1 MTKTAMKIKK
11 EKKPVKP
18 KKTKNA
24 SAAKKETVKT
34 LRKKT
39 VKTVKIEKT
48 KEKVKTLKK
57 KEKTKKTKDISSA
70 ETKKV
75 PLKVSKKKTEKTTKT
90 KKLKKPKISTEKKKE
105 EKTPKKE
112 KKPIKTKKKPST
124 KKTTKKKTSKKE
136 EVKEIKMVPPPPKK
150 DDETEERKKIRSEIN
165 KILKDRFLPRHIIDS
180 ITERVEKDKTLKSK
194 VNKIVEKVI
203 VEYTKNLIDPTEA
216 CGMVG
221 AQSIG
226 EPGTQMSLPYDEVVL
241 VMIDDLIKP
250 VLIGEFVDGV
260 MKQSPHPQGKFEIA
274 DVSGVKVLSLNENE
288 RLIWKKLKSC
298 SRHENHDDLL
308 KLRLRSGR
316 EIIATPSHSFVIRE
330 DNKVVSI
337 EGRQLQVGQRI
348 PSIKNLPIG
357 DTFSSLTLREY
368 FPPSEYWYGSEL
380 ALAQNGN
387 EATVPVGSDQ
397 LRHHLLGQTSIEL
410 EDGLV
415 YPFQPHGHGL
425 PETLK
430 LNREFGWWIGAY
442 LAEGNST
449 KYYTSISNV
458 DDIFLQRGR
467 DFARKFGL
475 SYNEYDNP
483 RGFALGHDLRINSSI
498 LSDFMK
504 QACCSGADA
513 KMVPEFAYT
522 ADENFVSGLLRG
534 YFDGD
539 GNISIDR
546 KVIRASSSSKKLID
560 AIALLLSRFGIFS
573 RKGKSGNS
581 YTLSISHRYAPLFEE
596 KIGLDNKNKQAKLKK
611 LAQACSDRSYDVTEM
626 YTGFGDIFSVLA
638 KKLGMPSREVRNFTQ
653 RQRIGRTALWRYI
666 QKFEELALKQDIDI
680 EKDLANLRKMAESD
694 VIWDEII
701 QISWVKPNG
710 KYLYDFS
717 VDGLD
722 TFSTF
727 DGVLTHNT
735 MRTFHYAGVAEINVT
750 LGLPRLIEIVDARSI
765 PSTPMMTIYL
775 QDEYK
780 TNPDLAKEIA
790 NKIEI
795 TRLTDV
801 ADIEMDL
808 INIVINIKPNKKTME
823 KKGLTI
829 DEMLEG
835 VQSVRKTDA
844 KIEKKDTIKITL
856 DEPGYMKLQN
866 VNEALKK
873 LKIKGI
879 DGIKRV
885 IIRNEPDEGYV
896 IYSEGSNLTEVLKI
910 EGVDPYRTAT
920 NDIHAVARELGIEAA
935 RNMIIQE
942 AHNTL
947 SEQGLNVDLR
957 HIMLVADTMTADGTV
972 RAIGRHGVSGEKS
985 SVLSRAAFEITVN
998 HLLLA
1003 SQRGESDTLNG
1014 VAENIIVGQP
1024 VNLGTGAVKLVMELG
1039 KTKKK
1044 KGK

>member
-1 MTKTAMKIKK
+1 MTKTAAKIKK
-11 EKKPVKP
+11 EKKLVKP
-18 KKTKNA
+18 KKTKNV
-24 SAAKKETVKT
+24 SAVKTKKETVKT

-39 VKTVKIEKT
+39 VKTVKIEKP

-90 KKLKKPKISTEKKKE
+90 KELKKPKISTEKKKE
-105 EKTPKKE
+105 EKTSKKE
-112 KKPIKTKKKPST
+112 KKPIKTKKEPST

-136 EVKEIKMVPPPPKK
+136 EVKELKMVPPPPKK

-226 EPGTQMSLPYDEVVL
+226 EPGTQM
-241 VMIDDLIKP
+241 
-250 VLIGEFVDGV
+250 
-260 MKQSPHPQGKFEIA
+260 
-274 DVSGVKVLSLNENE
+274 
-288 RLIWKKLKSC
+288 
-298 SRHENHDDLL
+298 
-308 KLRLRSGR
+308 
-316 EIIATPSHSFVIRE
+316 
-330 DNKVVSI
+330 
-337 EGRQLQVGQRI
+337 
-348 PSIKNLPIG
+348 
-357 DTFSSLTLREY
+357 
-368 FPPSEYWYGSEL
+368 
-380 ALAQNGN
+380 
-387 EATVPVGSDQ
+387 
-397 LRHHLLGQTSIEL
+397 
-410 EDGLV
+410 
-415 YPFQPHGHGL
+415 
-425 PETLK
+425 
-430 LNREFGWWIGAY
+430 
-442 LAEGNST
+442 
-449 KYYTSISNV
+449 
-458 DDIFLQRGR
+458 
-467 DFARKFGL
+467 
-475 SYNEYDNP
+475 
-483 RGFALGHDLRINSSI
+483 
-498 LSDFMK
+498 
-504 QACCSGADA
+504 
-513 KMVPEFAYT
+513 
-522 ADENFVSGLLRG
+522 
-534 YFDGD
+534 
-539 GNISIDR
+539 
-546 KVIRASSSSKKLID
+546 
-560 AIALLLSRFGIFS
+560 
-573 RKGKSGNS
+573 
-581 YTLSISHRYAPLFEE
+581 
-596 KIGLDNKNKQAKLKK
+596 
-611 LAQACSDRSYDVTEM
+611 
-626 YTGFGDIFSVLA
+626 
-638 KKLGMPSREVRNFTQ
+638 
-653 RQRIGRTALWRYI
+653 
-666 QKFEELALKQDIDI
+666 
-680 EKDLANLRKMAESD
+680 
-694 VIWDEII
+694 
-701 QISWVKPNG
+701 
-710 KYLYDFS
+710 
-717 VDGLD
+717 
-722 TFSTF
+722 
-727 DGVLTHNT
+727 T

-866 VNEALKK
+866 VNEILKK

-885 IIRNEPDEGYV
+885 IIRNEPNEGYV

-957 HIMLVADTMTADGTV
+957 HIMLVADVMTADGTV

-1003 SQRGESDTLNG
+1003 SQRGEADTLNG

-1024 VNLGTGAVKLVMELG
+1024 VNLGTGAVELVMELG